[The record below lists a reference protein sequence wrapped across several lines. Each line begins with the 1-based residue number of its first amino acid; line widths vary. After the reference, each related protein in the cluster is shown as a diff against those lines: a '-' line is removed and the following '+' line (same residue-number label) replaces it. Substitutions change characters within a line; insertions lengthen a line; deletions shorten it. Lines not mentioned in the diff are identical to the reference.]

1 MISWFARLARG
12 TELPPD
18 LARYTRWSTVMWTA
32 FFVSMAAA
40 AATLAVLASPR
51 TWSLFANGIDYLL
64 VGALFFGEYVF
75 RRVRYPHHSH
85 RPLADVV
92 RTVARSGSLAP
103 RRTARK

>member
-1 MISWFARLARG
+1 
-12 TELPPD
+12 
-18 LARYTRWSTVMWTA
+18 MWTA
-32 FFVSMAAA
+32 FFVSTAAA
-40 AATLAVLASPR
+40 AAALAVLATPR

-85 RPLADVV
+85 RPLADVI
-92 RTVARSGSLAP
+92 RTVARSGKLAP